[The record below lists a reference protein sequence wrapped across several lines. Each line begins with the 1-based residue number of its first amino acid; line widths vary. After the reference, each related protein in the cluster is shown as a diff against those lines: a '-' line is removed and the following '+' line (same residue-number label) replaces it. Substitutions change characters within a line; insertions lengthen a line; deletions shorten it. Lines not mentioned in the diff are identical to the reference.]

1 MCKKLM
7 KPESVSWNPR
17 FPNFF
22 EQYKKSEMCLRS
34 TSSNINVFLL
44 AVFLENKITAKVSK
58 AKNKLLISTPRLRE
72 ELPLL
77 TFLVFSTFLSSF
89 AFSICLLPT
98 LQSFSELQ
106 FVLVNSQT
114 GEGCALQ
121 AGVYRAT
128 AAQ

>member
-1 MCKKLM
+1 MSKISKL
-7 KPESVSWNPR
+7 KYNG
-17 FPNFF
+17 
-22 EQYKKSEMCLRS
+22 
-34 TSSNINVFLL
+34 VFLL
-44 AVFLENKITAKVSK
+44 ALFLENKTAKVSK
-58 AKNKLLISTPRLRE
+58 AKNKLFLSTPCLGE

>member
-1 MCKKLM
+1 M
-7 KPESVSWNPR
+7 
-17 FPNFF
+17 
-22 EQYKKSEMCLRS
+22 
-34 TSSNINVFLL
+34 FLL
-44 AVFLENKITAKVSK
+44 ALFLENRITAKVSK
-58 AKNKLLISTPRLRE
+58 AKNKLFISTPCLRE

-77 TFLVFSTFLSSF
+77 TFLVFSTFLSF